1 MEMVT
6 EKGDFLGNYLGL
18 LSGLSMDSKIKIIEA
33 LNVDI
38 RNNGVLETDWID
50 RLYGSFISDK
60 PAEEIVSE
68 LRLNRRFSR
77 EVAGF

>member
-1 MEMVT
+1 M
-6 EKGDFLGNYLGL
+6 G
-18 LSGLSMDSKIKIIEA
+18 SKIKIIEA

-38 RNNGVLETDWID
+38 RNNSVLETDWID

-60 PAEEIVSE
+60 SAEEIVSE
-68 LRLNRRFSR
+68 LILNRRFSR